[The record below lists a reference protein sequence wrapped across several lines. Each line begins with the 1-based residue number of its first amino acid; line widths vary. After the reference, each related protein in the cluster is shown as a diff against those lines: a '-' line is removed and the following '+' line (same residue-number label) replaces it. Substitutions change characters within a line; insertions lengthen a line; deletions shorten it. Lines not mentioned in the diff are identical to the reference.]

1 MEEAKRAGRRVPGI
15 GHRIK
20 SRDNRDKRVE
30 LLQRYARKHFPAT
43 KHLDYAVAVEAVTL
57 AKAANLVG
65 VESCGKRVDEGVP
78 GWALN
83 SRLGGKAVGRRLN

>member
-1 MEEAKRAGRRVPGI
+1 MEEVKRAGRRVPGI

-43 KHLDYAVAVEAVTL
+43 RHLDYAIAVEAVTL

-65 VESCGKRVDEGVP
+65 VEGCG
-78 GWALN
+78 
-83 SRLGGKAVGRRLN
+83 